1 MTPTRGEQIERLYRT
16 HAPRLARR
24 LARQVRAD
32 GDVIEE
38 ACAFSWE
45 QLLRHPDVNVCDERR
60 VGAWLTTTAHRQAL
74 ALMARRQ
81 RTRTASVADIERLAG
96 PTRSRS
102 DFYESRVEQLHR
114 LPVRQQRF
122 LLLQAAGYRV
132 AEISQREHTT
142 PRTVERQL
150 VRARKALNANADQG
164 AAAAA

>member
-1 MTPTRGEQIERLYRT
+1 MTVPGPRHDAIDHLYRT
-16 HAPRLARR
+16 HAPRLARA
-24 LARQVRAD
+24 LARQVRAHP
-32 GDVIEE
+32 DVIEE

-60 VGAWLTTTAHRQAL
+60 ALAWLRTTAYRQAL
-74 ALMARRQ
+74 NLIACQRRTTATVDIAR
-81 RTRTASVADIERLAG
+81 VAG

-102 DFYESRVEQLHR
+102 GLHESRVEQLHQ

-150 VRARKALNANADQG
+150 VRARKTLNASAG
-164 AAAAA
+164 VSAPVAA